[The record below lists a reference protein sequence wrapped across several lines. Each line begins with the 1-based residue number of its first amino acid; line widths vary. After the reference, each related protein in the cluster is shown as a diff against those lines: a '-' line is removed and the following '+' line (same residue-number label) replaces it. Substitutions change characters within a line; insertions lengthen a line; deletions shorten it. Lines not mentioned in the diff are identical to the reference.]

1 MLFINTSL
9 RGTGQIC
16 GTFKTCG
23 DHRIHKQSPAKLLV
37 SASLIPKDPV
47 TNRKYQAKAPL
58 KPQNNQDLSVAPAFG
73 PKGIMLFG
81 FDPKEEETIRTWL
94 SEVLVVLSF
103 KGVSSDPPSSGSV
116 STLEEAMIKLGRVEL
131 SRETPNL
138 SLEYTLNEYPP
149 LERPVILF
157 SGLDGSDTIGLL
169 EAWQEFTGI
178 ERPAAA
184 TAVVGVMKKRLSSL
198 LADILRAQTPD
209 AAKSSNVTV
218 MTKSGAQEV
227 SSENLKKQVEAAVVA
242 QRQRREKQGR
252 KEENRDETMTK
263 LRAGKMNDDRKGGK
277 GFQ

>member
-1 MLFINTSL
+1 MF
-9 RGTGQIC
+9 
-16 GTFKTCG
+16 
-23 DHRIHKQSPAKLLV
+23 V
-37 SASLIPKDPV
+37 
-47 TNRKYQAKAPL
+47 
-58 KPQNNQDLSVAPAFG
+58 
-73 PKGIMLFG
+73 
-81 FDPKEEETIRTWL
+81 
-94 SEVLVVLSF
+94 
-103 KGVSSDPPSSGSV
+103 
-116 STLEEAMIKLGRVEL
+116 
-131 SRETPNL
+131 
-138 SLEYTLNEYPP
+138 
-149 LERPVILF
+149 
-157 SGLDGSDTIGLL
+157 
-169 EAWQEFTGI
+169 GI

-227 SSENLKKQVEAAVVA
+227 SSENLKEQVEAAVVA